1 MTNSKRPI
9 NALYITVIAF
19 GILSVFG
26 LANYSFAIF
35 SNEVSSVG
43 NLETP
48 SREFTILPTIELSN
62 TPFQVVTSTYT
73 STPTR
78 TKTPTPTPSQTPSST
93 PTPIPTITPTH
104 TATIPVQAMI
114 KEIYG
119 FGQLLPLSC
128 EARSSA
134 DWARYFGFEIRE
146 MDFMARLPRSQDPDL
161 GFVGDPYGGWGQI
174 PPNPYGVH
182 APPIAQT
189 LRSYGLKAEAR
200 RNLSWEDLKDQ
211 ITANKPVIV
220 WVTGHVEPG
229 KGVQIE
235 IDGVT
240 RTVARY
246 EHTVILIGYD
256 PQYVTILDGKQIYQ
270 RSIEVF
276 LKSWAALENMA
287 VVWNEEIHITE
298 NTSSQ

>member
-1 MTNSKRPI
+1 M
-9 NALYITVIAF
+9 VIAF
-19 GILSVFG
+19 GFLSVFG
-26 LANYSFAIF
+26 LTNYPFTRYSDVIA
-35 SNEVSSVG
+35 SEN
-43 NLETP
+43 NMATP
-48 SREFTILPTIELSN
+48 SRDVDLTVTSTIEFSK

-73 STPTR
+73 NTPTR
-78 TKTPTPTPSQTPSST
+78 TKTPTHTPSQTPSST
-93 PTPIPTITPTH
+93 PTLVPTITPTP
-104 TATIPVQAMI
+104 TETLAAQASI
-114 KEIYG
+114 KGIFG

-128 EARSSA
+128 EARSAA

-146 MDFMARLPRSQDPDL
+146 MDFMSRLPRSADPDL

-200 RNLSWEDLKDQ
+200 RNLSWEQLQAEIIADR
-211 ITANKPVIV
+211 PVIV

-235 IDGVT
+235 IDGIT

-256 PQYVTILDGKQIYQ
+256 PQYVTILDGKQVYQ
-270 RSIEVF
+270 RSIATF
-276 LKSWAALENMA
+276 LNSWAALENMA
-287 VVWNEEIHITE
+287 VVWNE
-298 NTSSQ
+298 